1 MQHYPSPQN
10 PAALNERL
18 GGPIGRRARV
28 GGIFFNPLPW
38 AMVAALLNWALLIAR
53 QLPCVQEEAGH
64 PVNNF
69 LRLCYSDIPI
79 LFQSRGMGLGK
90 GLLVEQPLEY
100 PVLIVVFIVAM
111 RWLTA
116 AAGSYIGPDATS
128 QQQLDAA
135 NSFFAITAFF
145 LGALFLLTIW
155 VHIRL
160 GDIAGESKVTGVRV
174 RSWDA
179 ILIAASPLV
188 MLSGLINW
196 DFLVIALT
204 SYCLLFWARS
214 KPFVS
219 GVFLGLAFAAKFY
232 PLVLIPAL
240 FLLCLRADKMRAFV
254 RFMIGGVVAWSAV
267 NVPYM
272 AISFTGWK
280 YFWTF
285 NVDRGAD
292 LGSIWYMLKLAGL
305 NLPHVSA
312 WSIGAMALCGL
323 GIVWLT
329 LRAPMR
335 PRLVQVALL
344 ILIAFLAF
352 NKVYSPQYMLWL
364 LPFVVLARPKVFDV
378 AVWTIAETLYYLA
391 IWGFLQG
398 ILGIGSGADRLYWL
412 SILLRVGVQFWI
424 AYRIINDILQPWQ
437 DPVREPYVDDPAGGV
452 LDHAV
457 DAPWM
462 LRPLR
467 ASLPAVPRRML
478 PEEDSGI
485 EIFGVVGIS
494 GSEQP
499 APTQAPDARHNVAAG
514 GQLAGSDELDEPM
527 EEQLVAE
534 AAAADALGDPD
545 SSSVARELIEE
556 AANVDLALP
565 NEADDSE

>member
-10 PAALNERL
+10 TAALNERL
-18 GGPIGRRARV
+18 GGPIGRRAV
-28 GGIFFNPLPW
+28 VSGVFFNPLPW
-38 AMVAALLNWALLIAR
+38 AMLAALLNWALLVIR

-90 GLLVEQPLEY
+90 GLFVEQPLEY
-100 PVLIVVFIVAM
+100 PVLIVAFIVAM
-111 RWLTA
+111 RWLTSLT
-116 AAGSYIGPDATS
+116 GSYIGEDATS

-135 NSFFAITAFF
+135 NSFFAITALF
-145 LGALFLLTIW
+145 LGVLFLLTVW
-155 VHIRL
+155 THIRL
-160 GDIAGESKVTGVRV
+160 GDLAGESRATGIRV

-219 GVFLGLAFAAKFY
+219 GLFLGLAFAAKFY

-240 FLLCLRADKMRAFV
+240 FLLCLRADKMKAFGY
-254 RFMIGGVVAWSAV
+254 FIAGGAIAWLAV

-272 AISFTGWK
+272 AVSFTGWQ
-280 YFWTF
+280 YFWNF

-292 LGSIWYMLKLAGL
+292 LGSLWYMLKLAGL
-305 NLPHVSA
+305 DLPHVSV
-312 WSIGAMALCGL
+312 WSVGAMTICGL

-335 PRLVQVALL
+335 PRLPQIAVL

-352 NKVYSPQYMLWL
+352 NKVYSPQYVLWL
-364 LPFVVLARPKVFDV
+364 LPFVVLARPKVLDV
-378 AVWTIAETLYYLA
+378 GVWTIAETLYYLA
-391 IWGFLQG
+391 IWGFLEG

-412 SILLRVGVQFWI
+412 SILLRIGVQFWI
-424 AYRIINDILQPWQ
+424 AYRVVNDILHPWR

-457 DAPWM
+457 DASWM
-462 LRPLR
+462 LRPLQ
-467 ASLPAVPRRML
+467 ASLQTIPRRVLLEQDAGIAILSSENAETFHESDVTEMPSAEEAPMQL
-478 PEEDSGI
+478 NSEPTPEGDVLTPEPP
-485 EIFGVVGIS
+485 
-494 GSEQP
+494 QP
-499 APTQAPDARHNVAAG
+499 K
-514 GQLAGSDELDEPM
+514 LDE
-527 EEQLVAE
+527 AGTS
-534 AAAADALGDPD
+534 D
-545 SSSVARELIEE
+545 
-556 AANVDLALP
+556 
-565 NEADDSE
+565 